1 MLRVPDES
9 AGAQAKCPVC
19 SLTSSVPIAERTP
32 EPPEVPPHVEVS
44 PQPDTANPYAS
55 PQTYPDFETHAAQG
69 PIRHGFIDAELA
81 INTAWELFK
90 VNVALLVGAHVI
102 MIVINIVVSG
112 LAGVAQ
118 VTIASVQGE
127 ESAAAI
133 FFTIFSNVA
142 TNLLQIFLG
151 IGIVRINLNVG
162 QGRPAE
168 IGMLFS
174 GGPFFLRILGG
185 SILYGLLIGIGFV
198 ALIIPGIYLALK
210 YWPFYYFIVDRDCGV
225 GDSFSLAGEY
235 TTGNKLSSFWFW
247 LFSLGLA
254 IVGLLMC
261 CVGAIFT
268 YPIASLMWA
277 VGYLMMTSQPVHHP
291 DQIQV

>member
-9 AGAQAKCPVC
+9 AGTQAKCPIC
-19 SLTSSVPIAERTP
+19 SLTSPVPTAQGTP
-32 EPPEVPPHVEVS
+32 EPPEVS

-55 PQTYPDFETHAAQG
+55 PQTYPDFETHTAQG
-69 PIRHGFIDAELA
+69 SIRHGFIDAELA
-81 INTAWELFK
+81 IKTAWELFK

-102 MIVINIVVSG
+102 MIVINMVVSVLAAVAQFAIVV
-112 LAGVAQ
+112 
-118 VTIASVQGE
+118 VQGE
-127 ESAAAI
+127 ESLAPI
-133 FFTIFSNVA
+133 FINILSSVA
-142 TNLLQIFLG
+142 TNVLQIFLG

-162 QGRPAE
+162 RGKPAE

-174 GGPFFLRILGG
+174 GGPFFVRILGG
-185 SILYGLLIGIGFV
+185 SILYGLLISIGLV
-198 ALIIPGIYLALK
+198 ALIIPGVYLALK

-235 TTGNKLSSFWFW
+235 TTGNKLNSFW
-247 LFSLGLA
+247 LFLISLGLA
-254 IVGLLMC
+254 TVGMLMC
-261 CVGAIFT
+261 CVGAILT

-291 DQIQV
+291 DQIQL